1 MLRRRHTGCRPL
13 PHPDAV
19 PSQPRSVPLGR
30 SVEVVTTQR
39 FPFAFAPAHR
49 VAALP
54 FGVLPATTWVE
65 VDESRLR
72 ARFGFWTLDTPR
84 ANVKDVTTTGDYSFI
99 RTAGPAHLSLVDHG
113 VTFATNGDRGV
124 CVLLPRAG
132 EGARPHRSPDAPGRH
147 LHRRRPRR
155 PRDGPLRLTAR
166 LAVMSREVGRANLA
180 CRSQLVG
187 HLGAAQW
194 SA

>member
-19 PSQPRSVPLGR
+19 PSHPRSVPLGR
-30 SVEVVTTQR
+30 SVEVVTTHR
-39 FPFAFAPAHR
+39 FPFAFATAHR

-84 ANVKDVTTTGDYSFI
+84 ANVKDVTTTGHYSFI

-113 VTFATNGDRGV
+113 VTVD
-124 CVLLPRAG
+124 
-132 EGARPHRSPDAPGRH
+132 PHRGCGVGACAARCPTGAPGVVAAERV
-147 LHRRRPRR
+147 PGDEQGS
-155 PRDGPLRLTAR
+155 PSTP
-166 LAVMSREVGRANLA
+166 GR
-180 CRSQLVG
+180 
-187 HLGAAQW
+187 
-194 SA
+194 